1 MKSSAS
7 TSDISET
14 QSRRTTFSSKI
25 KVSDGLMKLYISGL
39 ETKGSGTSKHNVYRI
54 KGSDS
59 LGEIDIMRRY
69 REFD

>member
-7 TSDISET
+7 TSDISSNEG
-14 QSRRTTFSSKI
+14 RRITFSNKI
-25 KVSDGLMKLYISGL
+25 KVSDGIMKLFISGM